1 MKIPWT
7 QLRSKSVNIEIR
19 DLFILL
25 GPSLLGAPDADG
37 EEEWLA
43 RHKEERLTAMEVK
56 EMAVCNGMDEK
67 GC

>member
-25 GPSLLGAPDADG
+25 GPSLLGEPDADV
-37 EEEWLA
+37 EEEWLQ
-43 RHKEERLTAMEVK
+43 RHKEERLTAL
-56 EMAVCNGMDEK
+56 EMKVRIRKRE
-67 GC
+67 